1 MCKICGEEEDEEVEG
16 EGERRN
22 TATLGPASRHSVHGY
37 SERGRDGGV
46 VIFINVSRGFIM
58 IFKAKLY
65 E

>member
-1 MCKICGEEEDEEVEG
+1 MGGWKGEIWRVWGQHRVIQDM
-16 EGERRN
+16 
-22 TATLGPASRHSVHGY
+22 ATVK
-37 SERGRDGGV
+37 RGRDGGV